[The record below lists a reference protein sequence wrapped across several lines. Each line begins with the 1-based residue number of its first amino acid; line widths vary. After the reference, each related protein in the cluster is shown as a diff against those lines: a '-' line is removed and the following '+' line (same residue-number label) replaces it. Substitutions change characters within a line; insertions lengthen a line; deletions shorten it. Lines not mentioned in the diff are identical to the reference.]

1 MKIRNLLIAA
11 LLIIPVFLITPKIV
25 VAEQSSDTKSED
37 NKDENISIEE
47 ATETINDLKDKIEEL
62 EGKIKDTKSKGD
74 SLQKEIDSFNSQIE
88 LTELRIAQS
97 LAQIIKKEEQIYRL
111 ENDIDDLGTRITK
124 LVDSI
129 DVQEEVLN
137 DRIRARYK
145 TKEDS
150 PVVVLF
156 GSDTLTKVI
165 QKSEYLKVIERQDKR
180 LLDQM
185 NKTKKAYGLQKDL
198 FEDKK
203 QQEEELKQQLENE
216 KANLERYNSELAQQK
231 EQKNELLSITKN
243 DEKTYQDLLAEAKKE
258 LEQYQNYA
266 NSTGQGII
274 GPNGLG
280 GGKDGWYYSQ
290 RDSRWAYDSI
300 GNSPYN
306 IFTSGCL
313 VSSVAMVHKYYGFD
327 TKPSDIADKNSNF
340 FYGMMRV
347 PWPGPGGRSYTMLGW
362 GYPGSA
368 IDKELKNDNP
378 VIVGVTANNS
388 AGTHFIVLYE
398 GKDGDYKMNDPIW
411 GPDLDFQD
419 YYSTN
424 QIFEAVAFK

>member
-1 MKIRNLLIAA
+1 MRLKTLLISLF
-11 LLIIPVFLITPKIV
+11 LLIPVFLLVPGFV
-25 VAEQSSDTKSED
+25 VAEESSED
-37 NKDENISIEE
+37 TETSVEE
-47 ATETINDLKDKIEEL
+47 ASSAINDLKEKIAEL
-62 EGKIKDTKSKGD
+62 EGKLKDTKSKGD
-74 SLQKEIDSFNSQIE
+74 SLQKEIDSFNSQIQ
-88 LTELRIAQS
+88 LTELRIEQS
-97 LAQIIKKEEQIYRL
+97 LAQITKKEGEILDL
-111 ENDIDDLGTRITK
+111 ENDISDLGSRITK

-129 DVQEEVLN
+129 GVQEDVLSE
-137 DRIRARYK
+137 RVRARYK

-150 PVVVLF
+150 AVVVLF
-156 GSDTLTKVI
+156 GSDTLDQII
-165 QKSEYLKVIERQDKR
+165 QKSEYLRIMQKQDKK

-203 QQEEELKQQLENE
+203 TQEEELKEQLEQE
-216 KANLERYNSELAQQK
+216 KANLERYNSDLAQQK
-231 EQKNELLSITKN
+231 EEKDQLLAVTKN
-243 DEKTYQDLLAEAKKE
+243 DEKTYQDLLSKAKVE
-258 LEQYQNYA
+258 LEQYQNFA
-266 NSTGQGII
+266 NSTGQGVI

-280 GGKDGWYYSQ
+280 GGKDGWYFSQ

-327 TKPSDIADKNSNF
+327 TDPSDIAGKNSNF
-340 FYGMMRV
+340 FYGLMRV
-347 PWPGPGGRSYTMLGW
+347 PWPGPGGRSYSMLGW

-368 IDKELKNDNP
+368 IDKELSKDNP
-378 VIVGVTANNS
+378 VIVGVTANNA
-388 AGTHFIVLYE
+388 AGTHFVVLYE
-398 GKDGDYKMNDPIW
+398 GKNGDYKMNDPIW

-419 YYSTN
+419 YYSTG